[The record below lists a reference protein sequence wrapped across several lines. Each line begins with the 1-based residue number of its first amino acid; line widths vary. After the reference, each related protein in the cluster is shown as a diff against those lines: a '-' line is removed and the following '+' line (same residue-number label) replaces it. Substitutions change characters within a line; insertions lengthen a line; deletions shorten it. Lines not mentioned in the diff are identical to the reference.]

1 MKRMTYWIIN
11 SLLLAA
17 IAIPAGAQP
26 ADEIHHTQALQRYR
40 NGQELLR
47 AEQFDKA
54 ATEFSA
60 AIELDSLLA
69 LAHYGLGQSYMALKR
84 YASAIQAFTG
94 CREAYRRLMDMR
106 EENRMATD
114 RRIEDEIRE
123 LQNSISLLRGGQAKQ
138 YGNPETKITELEAR
152 IDELRRIQQEPVG
165 QFPPPADVS
174 LALGSAY
181 FRNGNAQMA
190 ETEWKAA
197 IAVKPKLGEAHNNLA
212 VIYMQTGR
220 FKEAEQ
226 SIKNAEKAGF
236 RVNPRLKED
245 LKKAASGR

>member
-1 MKRMTYWIIN
+1 MNRMMCWIVN

-17 IAIPAGAQP
+17 IAVPAGAQQ
-26 ADEIHHTQALQRYR
+26 AEEVRHTQALQRYR

-84 YASAIQAFTG
+84 YASAIQAFNG
-94 CREAYRRLMDMR
+94 CREAYRRLIDMR
-106 EENRMATD
+106 EGNRLATD
-114 RRIEDEIRE
+114 RRIDDEIRE
-123 LQNSISLLRGGQAKQ
+123 LQTGIAMLRAGQYKQ
-138 YGNPETKITELEAR
+138 YGNPETKITELETR
-152 IDELRRIQQEPVG
+152 IDELRRIQQEPITR
-165 QFPPPADVS
+165 FRPPAEVS

-181 FRNGNAQMA
+181 FRTGNSQLA

-197 IAVKPKLGEAHNNLA
+197 VDVNPKLGEAHNNLA
-212 VIYMQTGR
+212 VIYMETGR
-220 FKEAEQ
+220 LKDAEQ

-236 RVNPRLKED
+236 RVNPRLKQD
-245 LKKAASGR
+245 LKERQRK

>member
-1 MKRMTYWIIN
+1 MTRMMCWVVN

-17 IAIPAGAQP
+17 IALPAGAQP
-26 ADEIHHTQALQRYR
+26 ADELRHAQALQRYR
-40 NGQELLR
+40 SGQELLR
-47 AEQFDKA
+47 AEQFEQA
-54 ATEFSA
+54 ATEFSTA
-60 AIELDSLLA
+60 VELDPLLA

-94 CREAYRRLMDMR
+94 CRDAYRRLMDMR

-123 LQNSISLLRGGQAKQ
+123 LQTSISMLRGGQVKQ

-165 QFPPPADVS
+165 QFRPPAEVS

-181 FRNGNAQMA
+181 FRNGNMEMA

-220 FKEAEQ
+220 LKDAEQ

-245 LKKAASGR
+245 LKERQRK

>member
-1 MKRMTYWIIN
+1 MKRMTCWIVN

-47 AEQFDKA
+47 AEQ
-54 ATEFSA
+54 
-60 AIELDSLLA
+60 
-69 LAHYGLGQSYMALKR
+69 SYMALKR

-94 CREAYRRLMDMR
+94 CREAYRKLMDMR

-165 QFPPPADVS
+165 QFRPPAEVS

>member
-1 MKRMTYWIIN
+1 MTRMMCWVVN
-11 SLLLAA
+11 SLLLGA
-17 IAIPAGAQP
+17 IALPAGAQP
-26 ADEIHHTQALQRYR
+26 ADELRHAQALQRYR
-40 NGQELLR
+40 SGQELLR

-54 ATEFSA
+54 ATEFST

-94 CREAYRRLMDMR
+94 CRDAYRRLMDMR

-123 LQNSISLLRGGQAKQ
+123 LQTSISMLRGGQVKQ

-165 QFPPPADVS
+165 QFRPPAEVS

-181 FRNGNAQMA
+181 FRNGNMEMA

-220 FKEAEQ
+220 LKDAEQ

-245 LKKAASGR
+245 LKERQRK

>member
-1 MKRMTYWIIN
+1 M
-11 SLLLAA
+11 
-17 IAIPAGAQP
+17 
-26 ADEIHHTQALQRYR
+26 
-40 NGQELLR
+40 
-47 AEQFDKA
+47 
-54 ATEFSA
+54 
-60 AIELDSLLA
+60 
-69 LAHYGLGQSYMALKR
+69 
-84 YASAIQAFTG
+84 
-94 CREAYRRLMDMR
+94 
-106 EENRMATD
+106 
-114 RRIEDEIRE
+114 
-123 LQNSISLLRGGQAKQ
+123 LRGGQVKQ

-165 QFPPPADVS
+165 QFRPPAEVS

-181 FRNGNAQMA
+181 FRNGNMEMA

-220 FKEAEQ
+220 LKDAEQ

-245 LKKAASGR
+245 LKERQRK